1 MLRQAVPQSTRKPVT
16 RTAITAKL
24 TALVHPDR
32 TDDFTDELEL
42 LIRRYAGENF
52 TLKWDEQ
59 S

>member
-1 MLRQAVPQSTRKPVT
+1 MQNSTLTKKPHVK
-16 RTAITAKL
+16 TAITAQL
-24 TALVHPDR
+24 TVLLHPDR